1 MGDSESPNNGRAKDD
16 FGERVRALLPRLTDE
31 LADLVRIPSIS
42 EPGYPDHTKPALLE
56 ARDLVARLFEEAG
69 CAVDS
74 LELADTAPIV
84 TGGIP
89 APEGA
94 PTVLLYSHY
103 DVVPA
108 GDEGEW
114 STPPFEPVVK
124 NGAMYG
130 RGAADT
136 KSNILAHVGAL
147 RAWDGRPPVGIK
159 LVIEGQEEVGGGALL
174 GYPEQHPEQFAADV
188 MVIGDMGS
196 IRPGVPTHTVAL
208 RGMANVTIEVR
219 RLASGKH
226 SGQYGGAAPDAL
238 LALIRALSTLHDE
251 QGDVAVQGLRRDPWP
266 SGGLSEEEFRS
277 LAEVE
282 AGMPLIGS
290 GDLGSRIWW
299 GPAITVIGVDVPS
312 VDGALNAVNPHARA
326 LMNLRVHP
334 QQDAREAQ
342 AVLVEH
348 LRSVL
353 PYGIKLEV
361 TAGATGNGFAARTD
375 SPAYEA
381 ARAAWSA
388 AWGEEVVMAG
398 SGGSIPLVSSLAA
411 AAPEA
416 DILLVGTTD
425 GYANIHGP
433 NERVLLDEF
442 EKATL
447 AEADLFGRLAAAP
460 RKGGQT

>member
-1 MGDSESPNNGRAKDD
+1 MSEGSLS
-16 FGERVRALLPRLTDE
+16 ERVHALMPALQTE
-31 LADLVRIPSIS
+31 LAELVAIPSVS
-42 EPGYPDHTKPALLE
+42 EVGFPEHTHAAVLE
-56 ARDLVARLFEEAG
+56 ARDAVARLFAEVG
-69 CAVDS
+69 CEVGA
-74 LELADTAPIV
+74 LELPDTAPIV
-84 TGGIP
+84 VGGMP
-89 APEGA
+89 APPGA

-103 DVVPA
+103 DVVPP
-108 GDEGEW
+108 GDLQEW
-114 STPPFEPVVK
+114 KTPPFEAVVRD
-124 NGAMYG
+124 GAMYG

-147 RAWDGRPPVGIK
+147 RAWGGKPPVGIR

-196 IRPGVPTHTVAL
+196 VRPGVPTHTVAL

-219 RLASGKH
+219 TLASGKH

-251 QGDVAVQGLRRDPWP
+251 RGDVAVAGLRREAWK
-266 SGGLSEEEFRS
+266 GGGSSEEEFRS

-282 AGMPLIGS
+282 PGMPLIGS
-290 GDLGSRIWW
+290 GDLGSRVWS
-299 GPAITVIGVDVPS
+299 GPAITVIGIDVPS
-312 VDGALNAVNPHARA
+312 VGGALNAVNPHARA

-334 QQDAREAQ
+334 EQDAGEAQ
-342 AVLVEH
+342 AALVEH
-348 LRSVL
+348 LRKAL

-361 TAGATGNGFAARTD
+361 FAGATGNGFAARTS
-375 SPAYEA
+375 SPAYEV

-388 AWGEEVVMAG
+388 AWGAETVAVG
-398 SGGSIPLVSSLAA
+398 SGGSIPLVSSLSRAVPA
-411 AAPEA
+411 A

-447 AEADLFGRLAAAP
+447 AEADFFGKLATTAKEKA
-460 RKGGQT
+460 

>member
-1 MGDSESPNNGRAKDD
+1 MTRDD
-16 FGERVRALLPRLTDE
+16 LPQRVRALMPRLIEE
-31 LADLVRIPSIS
+31 LGSLVAIPSVS
-42 EPGYPDHTKPALLE
+42 QVGYPEATRPALIE
-56 ARDLVARLFEEAG
+56 ARDQVARLFHSAG
-69 CAVDS
+69 CEIDS
-74 LELADTAPIV
+74 LELTGTAPIV

-103 DVVPA
+103 DVVAPGA
-108 GDEGEW
+108 LDEW
-114 STPPFEPVVK
+114 HTRPFEPVVK
-124 NGAMYG
+124 DGAMYG

-147 RAWDGRPPVGIK
+147 RAWGGRPPVGVR

-174 GYPEQHPEQFAADV
+174 GYPEQHPEPFAADV

-196 IRPGVPTHTVAL
+196 VRPGVPTHTVAL

-219 RLASGKH
+219 TLASGKH
-226 SGQYGGAAPDAL
+226 SGLYGGAAPDAL
-238 LALIRALSTLHDE
+238 LALVRALSTLHDDK
-251 QGDVAVQGLRRDPWP
+251 GDVVVEGLRRDPWP
-266 SGGLSEEEFRS
+266 TGGLSEDEFRS

-282 AGMPLIGS
+282 PDMPLIGT

-299 GPAITVIGVDVPS
+299 GPAITVIGVDAPA

-326 LMNLRVHP
+326 IMNLRVHP

-342 AVLVEH
+342 AALVDH
-348 LRSVL
+348 LRAAL
-353 PYGIKLEV
+353 PCGIRLEV
-361 TAGATGNGFAARTD
+361 TAGTTGNGFAARTD
-375 SPAYEA
+375 SPVYEA

-388 AWGEEVVMAG
+388 AWGAGTVMVG

-411 AAPEA
+411 AAPAA

-447 AEADLFGRLAAAP
+447 AEADFFGRLALLA
-460 RKGGQT
+460 GGLA